1 MSTSDTSGGARM
13 SQQNQLPLRT
23 AKMLE
28 KWRKRTR
35 QSEQVAKKHRKV
47 ATSSG
52 NDKKTKNRK
61 KKHARVGAWQ
71 KKQKQSNEQWERT
84 KMVKKETRNSMW

>member
-35 QSEQVAKKHRKV
+35 QNEQVAKKHRKV

-61 KKHARVGAWQ
+61 KKTRKSGCVTKKTKTEQRTVGKDQ
-71 KKQKQSNEQWERT
+71 NGKKRNT
-84 KMVKKETRNSMW
+84 K